1 MTKPSVDAEGFSVG
15 GVMDIIGQLAGEF
28 SITPVIVNKVI
39 TLLEEGN
46 TIPFIARYRK
56 EETNSMEDS
65 VLREFHKR
73 YTTLKNLEEKK
84 SDILRK
90 LNDLDVLTE
99 ELEQEIQLAT
109 TSTELDDLYRPYRPK
124 RRTRG
129 VVAREKGFG
138 PLGELY
144 LNPEGTKEDEAQILE
159 PLLEEFSEE
168 EIKNGAKDVVAEII
182 GDDPKVRNIA
192 KKFIMRT
199 GTLVSEKGKVENS
212 THADYFDYQEPYRSI
227 PNHRI
232 LALNRGEKEEAL
244 KVKLTFPE
252 DSLNQQ
258 IMYLYHSKNDFEV
271 ERKEGIIDGLKRLVY
286 PAVEREL
293 RNDLT
298 ARAEKEAIKVFGLNL
313 KPLLM
318 QPPMKEKRILAL
330 DPGYRTGC
338 KIAVLDEFGSLLDY
352 GVVYVTG
359 SNAKKENGKELMASM
374 IKKYDLNI
382 VAIGN
387 GTASRETEGAVAEMI
402 KDNNLPVSYAIV
414 NEAGASIYSASP
426 LGKEEF
432 PDIDVTIRGAVS
444 IGRRLQDPLAELVKI
459 EPKHIGVGQ
468 YQHDLN
474 QNELEEALDGVVE
487 ACVNGVGVNVNTAS
501 RALLEHVAGINA
513 SVAKNIIAHRSTEGI
528 FKNRNDLKKVKG
540 LGPKSFE
547 QSAGFLRIIDGD
559 DPLDNTAVH
568 PESYDIARK
577 ILDKD
582 LDTINIEEEA
592 NHLDIGVYTLEDI
605 IKELQKPG
613 RDPRDELDPPILKD
627 DILSMDDLKPGLE
640 LQGTVRNVVDFGAF
654 VDIGVKQDGLIHIS
668 KLGKRVKHPMEV
680 LQVGDI
686 VHVVVLEV
694 DEKRNRISLE
704 RKEILQ

>member
-1 MTKPSVDAEGFSVG
+1 
-15 GVMDIIGQLAGEF
+15 MDIIGQLAGEF